1 MGILFG
7 FQAHDITTAVT
18 DNIVDANSTIVQT
31 TPIAADPV
39 SDAVNNVRFACNGFA
54 ADGDLAFISMRARS
68 FFRFQI
74 PQTSRIT
81 VFGHLTFG
89 GVSTL
94 TGRGPSWFL
103 DRPGF
108 ARMFLTA
115 RMRVRVVGANGQ
127 TVFTRHSSERVLFDR
142 QRRGT
147 NHTRTRTD
155 FVAAGLMEEFLTVTP
170 PEAVLPEDRINV
182 RMQYTVTAFALDG
195 GEFICDF
202 DGNGLNVPMVV
213 VNF

>member
-7 FQAHDITTAVT
+7 FQAHDITTVVT
-18 DNIVDANSTIVQT
+18 DTIVDDNSTIVQT
-31 TPIAADPV
+31 TPIVADPV

-54 ADGDLAFISMRARS
+54 AEGDLAFISMRARS

-74 PQTSRIT
+74 PEASRIT

-94 TGRGPSWFL
+94 TGRAQTWFL

-115 RMRVRVVGANGQ
+115 RMRVRVVGENGQ
-127 TVFTRHSSERVLFDR
+127 TVFTRHSPERTLFDR
-142 QRRGT
+142 FRRGT

-155 FVAAGLMEEFLTVTP
+155 FISAGLMEEFLTVTP

-182 RMQYTVTAFALDG
+182 RMQYTITALSVDG
-195 GEFICDF
+195 GEFILDF
-202 DGNGLNVPMVV
+202 DGSGLNVPMVV
-213 VNF
+213 VNY